1 MSQKPN
7 KLLQTNP
14 TTITISK
21 HNSHIKTQAERKT
34 YSNIRTHIMEEIA
47 MEITTT
53 IIMAITT
60 LKMSTAMPNT
70 ITSMS
75 SLKMLRHQ

>member
-1 MSQKPN
+1 
-7 KLLQTNP
+7 
-14 TTITISK
+14 
-21 HNSHIKTQAERKT
+21 
-34 YSNIRTHIMEEIA
+34 MEEIA